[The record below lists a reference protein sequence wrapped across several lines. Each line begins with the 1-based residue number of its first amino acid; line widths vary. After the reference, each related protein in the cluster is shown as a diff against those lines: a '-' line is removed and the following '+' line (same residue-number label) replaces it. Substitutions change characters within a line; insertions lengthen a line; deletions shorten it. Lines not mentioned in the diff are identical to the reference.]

1 MGWIDD
7 NDSAQLTP
15 PNLAQFLDTLKSG
28 IANLQPIRIVRV
40 FAQPGVLKGK
50 TAMNDVV
57 DLALEKMTTAKGRAG
72 SATERAAKM
81 SAAGVPNT
89 AIAEVLTDSSKRLGN
104 NNKYNAKSVET
115 LVNLWADAQKGTPI
129 AKPVVKALVKDQQ
142 DNGGALPA

>member
-1 MGWIDD
+1 
-7 NDSAQLTP
+7 
-15 PNLAQFLDTLKSG
+15 
-28 IANLQPIRIVRV
+28 
-40 FAQPGVLKGK
+40 
-50 TAMNDVV
+50 MNDVV